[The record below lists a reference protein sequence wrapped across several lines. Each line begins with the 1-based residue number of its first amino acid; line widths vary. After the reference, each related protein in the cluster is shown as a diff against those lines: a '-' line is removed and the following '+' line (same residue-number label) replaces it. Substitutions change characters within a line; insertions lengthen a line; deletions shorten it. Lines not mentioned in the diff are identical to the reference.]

1 MRGRASAL
9 INIADLRGWAFDHL
23 EITAILSEV
32 GQEYAVAD
40 AEALR
45 VDLTNDFAA
54 FAINRA
60 SQSTFSVGTRNSI
73 DTLTK
78 ASLKT
83 TRLFREALTKQAEM
97 TWLLN
102 KAFAAWPDRAERNLL
117 EIKCALTRLEELL
130 KAPDMRG
137 WKHGMSVELQ
147 FVGLTLPNTFELHF
161 RRKYKVARKS
171 DQRPSGPGVR
181 FVAACLKRKQVL
193 NSHGKPFSLETIV
206 AHRRKALQIIKGDS
220 RLAVTR
226 SPVMVRMVL

>member
-1 MRGRASAL
+1 MSGKASGL
-9 INIADLRGWAFDHL
+9 INIADFWGWAFDL
-23 EITAILSEV
+23 SEITAILSEV
-32 GQEYAVAD
+32 GHEYAVAD

-45 VDLTNDFAA
+45 LDLTNDFTA

-60 SQSTFSVGTRNSI
+60 SQPTFSVATRNSI
-73 DTLTK
+73 DTLAK
-78 ASLKT
+78 ASHKA

-102 KAFAAWPDRAERNLL
+102 KAFAAWPNGAERNLL
-117 EIKCALTRLEELL
+117 EIKGALTRLEELL
-130 KAPDMRG
+130 KGPDMRG
-137 WKHGMSVELQ
+137 WKHGMSLEVQ

-171 DQRPSGPGVR
+171 DQRPGGPGVR
-181 FVAACLKRKQVL
+181 FVAACLTRKKVL

-206 AHRRKALQIIKGDS
+206 AHRRKALQIIKRDP